1 MSLAEPAVI
10 RQPGRRYGPGR
21 LDVLGLVS
29 LALLAV
35 TVGMALFYAPRELI
49 QGEPQRIFYVHL
61 PMALAAYLGFAVVF
75 VGSILYLWKRKPLY
89 DIVARSAAEI
99 GVFFTTLVIISGGLW
114 GRATWGTFW
123 QWEPRLTFTFILWLI
138 FVAYLMLRQAAQ
150 DRDRSARFASVL
162 GIIGFLDVPL
172 IFSAVYLWR
181 GLHPQPAGM
190 PQQMAITLF
199 VGMAAFVALF
209 VYLLIYRAK
218 WDLKRERVEDL
229 YAALDEREEKA

>member
-10 RQPGRRYGPGR
+10 RQPGRRYGLGR
-21 LDVLGLVS
+21 LDMLGLV
-29 LALLAV
+29 AFTLLAV
-35 TVGMALFYAPRELI
+35 TIGMALAYAPRELI

-61 PMALAAYLGFAVVF
+61 PMALVAYLAFAIVF
-75 VGSILYLWKRKPLY
+75 VGGILYLWKRRPVF

-99 GVFFTTLVIISGGLW
+99 GIFFTTLVIISGGLW

-172 IFSAVYLWR
+172 IFFAVYLWR
-181 GLHPQPAGM
+181 GLHPEPAGM

-199 VGMAAFVALF
+199 VGFAAFIALF
-209 VYLLIYRAK
+209 AYLLIHRVS

-229 YAALDEREEKA
+229 YFALEERESTT

>member
-1 MSLAEPAVI
+1 M
-10 RQPGRRYGPGR
+10 
-21 LDVLGLVS
+21 LGLV
-29 LALLAV
+29 AFTLLAV
-35 TVGMALFYAPRELI
+35 TIGMALFYAPRELI

-61 PMALAAYLGFAVVF
+61 PMALAAYLGFTVVF
-75 VGSILYLWKRKPLY
+75 VGSILYLWKRKPFY

-181 GLHPQPAGM
+181 GLHPEPAGM

-209 VYLLIYRAK
+209 AYLLIYRAR

-229 YAALDEREEKA
+229 YVALEEREEKA